1 MVKSWLSVPAPPF
14 PLCPASHVLDISA
27 FDVTELSKQRHAVA
41 TDFWSE
47 SLLTYL
53 ISIKG
58 TSAALSG
65 WLCPRW
71 LCIWSVNFR
80 ETDLTSVSM
89 IVKCQWCIE
98 NFCGVWN
105 QRVPETFKF
114 PDPSPLG
121 KQASKVKSFCCIEA
135 PRKPQSHGFRSHR
148 HLCLYCG
155 SKTTWLCDSGW
166 HSTFPSVS

>member
-121 KQASKVKSFCCIEA
+121 KQSRASVASRLHGSLSHMDFGATDISVCIVA
-135 PRKPQSHGFRSHR
+135 PKRHGCVIQGGTQPFRQ
-148 HLCLYCG
+148 
-155 SKTTWLCDSGW
+155 
-166 HSTFPSVS
+166 FPN